1 VTRIETLLAGPARP
15 VDPDGPPLAMTGIA
29 KTPLQG
35 AHWLTRTGLA
45 GDEQG
50 DRLYHGGVEKALHHY
65 PAEHYPMWQPWG
77 IGGVGENIS
86 TSGLTEPDVHIGD
99 LYRAGETLLQV
110 SQGRQPCWK
119 LNLRM
124 RRPDAALQM
133 QRSGR
138 TGWYY
143 RVLREG
149 WLESGMALEL
159 VDRPHPGWPLARVI
173 AALFAEGPVNAALA
187 GEWRQLALLDALPE
201 GWRNLFA
208 RRVATGVVED
218 WSKRLTTPAA

>member
-1 VTRIETLLAGPARP
+1 MTTIETLLAGRALP
-15 VDPDGPPLAMTGIA
+15 VGPEGPPQAMTGIA
-29 KTPLQG
+29 KTPLAG
-35 AHWLTRTGLA
+35 AQWLSRTGLA

-86 TSGLTEPDVHIGD
+86 TTGMTEADVHIGD
-99 LYRAGETLLQV
+99 IYRAGGTLLQL

-124 RRPDAALQM
+124 ARPDAALQM

-149 WLESGMALEL
+149 WLEAGMALEL
-159 VDRPHPGWPLARVI
+159 VERPYPAWPLARVI
-173 AALFAEGPVNAALA
+173 AALFAEGAADAALTE
-187 GEWRQLALLDALPE
+187 EWRRLALLNGLPE

-208 RRVATGVVED
+208 RRVATGAVED
-218 WSKRLTTPAA
+218 WRKRLVTPLA